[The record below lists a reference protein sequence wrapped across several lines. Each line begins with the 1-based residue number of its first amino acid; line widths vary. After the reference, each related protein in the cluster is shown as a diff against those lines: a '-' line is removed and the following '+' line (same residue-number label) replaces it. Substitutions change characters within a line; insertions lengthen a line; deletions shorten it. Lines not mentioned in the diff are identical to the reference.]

1 MEKRGAGIS
10 YPMPNIKTAH
20 LVSAADAGAHAG
32 YGCRRNTDTTDRPL
46 GSFFD
51 FIILLRPS
59 MAPWAS
65 PFLLIIKIEYRTH
78 LSSYVKSLLTQ
89 SQHATIEAGQHHVV
103 QPMERQFRLLGAV
116 PEEEAGWGRVL

>member
-51 FIILLRPS
+51 YDYDITIYFRFPS
-59 MAPWAS
+59 LHGTMG
-65 PFLLIIKIEYRTH
+65 I
-78 LSSYVKSLLTQ
+78 
-89 SQHATIEAGQHHVV
+89 
-103 QPMERQFRLLGAV
+103 AV
-116 PEEEAGWGRVL
+116 PPHCF